1 MQHYG
6 VGVAILSRDRVLLT
20 RREDFEVWCLPSGSG
35 EEGEPL
41 AQTARREAQEETG
54 LEVSIDR
61 LVGIYSMPKGPGG
74 GSFDIIFAGSVT
86 GGELAPD
93 PREVVETGWFG
104 LNDLP
109 EPLLP
114 WMAQG
119 IRDALSGTGGSAV
132 WTTEFAWPFAVSRQE
147 IYRMR
152 DESGLSRQEFFLK
165 HFGGQ
170 SFAQVPEVIAQ
181 RHARQDPPGTPK

>member
-6 VGVAILSRDRVLLT
+6 VGVAILSEGRVLLT
-20 RREDFEVWCLPSGSG
+20 RREDFEVWCLPGGSG
-35 EEGEPL
+35 EEGESL
-41 AQTARREAQEETG
+41 AETARREALEETG

-74 GSFDIIFAGSVT
+74 GSFDILFAGSVT
-86 GGELAPD
+86 GGALAAD
-93 PREVVETGWFG
+93 PQEVVETGWFG
-104 LNDLP
+104 LSDLP

-119 IRDALSGTGGSAV
+119 IRDALTGTGGSAV
-132 WTTEFAWPFAVSRQE
+132 WTTGYTWPFALSRRE
-147 IYRMR
+147 IYRLR

-165 HFGGQ
+165 YFGGQ
-170 SFAQVPEVIAQ
+170 SFIQVSEITAEKPV
-181 RHARQDPPGTPK
+181 RGNS